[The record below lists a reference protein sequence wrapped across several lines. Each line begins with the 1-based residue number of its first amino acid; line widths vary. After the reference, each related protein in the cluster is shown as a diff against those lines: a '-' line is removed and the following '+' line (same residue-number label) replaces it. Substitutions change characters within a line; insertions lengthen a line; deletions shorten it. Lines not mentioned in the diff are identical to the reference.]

1 MPAQRT
7 DVPQKIEFRWRH
19 HENDF
24 AERLAE
30 SARKADRSIGD
41 HAREIVKTA
50 LTADDQLRYSLQLLL
65 QEIGQVHKQLLDL
78 AHVKHGLNALH
89 KNLYEFRDDLATCVT
104 KLLAEA
110 GRLDPQAAEEWI
122 RNTLDAE

>member
-19 HENDF
+19 HEKDF

-50 LTADDQLRYSLQLLL
+50 LTADDQLQYSLQLLL

-78 AHVKHGLNALH
+78 AHVKHGLKALH
-89 KNLYEFRDDLATCVT
+89 ENLYEFRDDLATCV
-104 KLLAEA
+104 
-110 GRLDPQAAEEWI
+110 DQAA
-122 RNTLDAE
+122 RRGRPP